1 MNKSNLKNK
10 SERVIK
16 SRLYYGRV
24 YFHTGGC
31 FGRNCAYQYHWL
43 LAALCAGLET
53 DSTSG
58 QLGPDPTL
66 CGSVCVSSG
75 TKVPLGD

>member
-1 MNKSNLKNK
+1 MA
-10 SERVIK
+10 
-16 SRLYYGRV
+16 V
-24 YFHTGGC
+24 YTSTL
-31 FGRNCAYQYHWL
+31 ADVLVETVYQYHSL